1 MEDVKAQ
8 VLTFAQEFAATTGL
22 DVTAK
27 VDRDE
32 PEGVLIGF
40 HPRSE
45 RFSLSSGER
54 AGVRA
59 SGSTQIYA
67 SCIQVRYG

>member
-40 HPRSE
+40 HGE
-45 RFSLSSGER
+45 DARFLIGRGAGER
-54 AGVRA
+54 TTTTK
-59 SGSTQIYA
+59 S
-67 SCIQVRYG
+67 